1 MGGEIA
7 KSSPEPHHH
16 TKTQK
21 IEIDA
26 DSKSQHSITQ
36 TEVLFP
42 TLIPK
47 IIPSYQEKK
56 KKYLLLLKTN
66 TLL

>member
-16 TKTQK
+16 TKTQ
-21 IEIDA
+21 IA
-26 DSKSQHSITQ
+26 NPQHSITQ

-42 TLIPK
+42 TLTPK
-47 IIPSYQEKK
+47 IIQSYQERKK
-56 KKYLLLLKTN
+56 K
-66 TLL
+66 